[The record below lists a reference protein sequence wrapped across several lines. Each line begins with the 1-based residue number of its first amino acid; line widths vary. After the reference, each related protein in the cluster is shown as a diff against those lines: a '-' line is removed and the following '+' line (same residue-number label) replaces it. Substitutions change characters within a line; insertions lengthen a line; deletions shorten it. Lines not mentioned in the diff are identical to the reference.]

1 METFADFFWFML
13 WFFLWVIW
21 LMLLF
26 RVFGDIF
33 RSDASGVA
41 KAGWILFVLVL
52 PFLGVLVYLVTQG
65 NNMAQRDVE
74 TMQAIDDAQKAYI
87 RDAAGVSTADELE
100 KLAALNQK
108 GVLSDDEFQAQK
120 AKILG

>member
-33 RSDASGVA
+33 RSDASGWA

-120 AKILG
+120 AKLLA

>member
-33 RSDASGVA
+33 RSDASGLA

-100 KLAALNQK
+100 KLSALVQK
-108 GVLSDDEFQAQK
+108 GVLSDEEFQAQK
-120 AKILG
+120 AKLLA